1 MLSPRPPAPAPQ
13 PLLPV
18 PRQVRD
24 AVSSARVWFLD
35 MGKAVQT
42 PGHSRMTMPGQPQG
56 PQPPWADRI
65 LEHIL
70 GGEPDV
76 PTCSIGLGLDVLS
89 DEVATHY

>member
-1 MLSPRPPAPAPQ
+1 
-13 PLLPV
+13 
-18 PRQVRD
+18 
-24 AVSSARVWFLD
+24 
-35 MGKAVQT
+35 
-42 PGHSRMTMPGQPQG
+42 MPGQPQG